1 MDADAP
7 GKDFSALTAEAE
19 AMWAHMRREAEE
31 ALRLDP
37 SLTALMLGAVLDR
50 ASLEEAVVRRIAAR
64 LGASAIEAETIA
76 DAFMQA
82 ADDDETI
89 AAAFRADLVACVE
102 RDPACGR
109 MIEPLLYFKGFHAIQ
124 SARLAHA
131 LWRGR
136 RHDFAFYIQSRA
148 SDALAAD
155 IHPAARLGKG
165 LFLDHGTGFVV
176 GETAVVEDDVSI
188 LHGVTLGGTGKVAG
202 DRHPKVRHGVM
213 IGAGAKILG
222 NIEIGACSRIAAG
235 SVVLKSVPPNS
246 IVAGVPAQVVGT
258 ESRAEPARDM
268 DQLLRGLAYDS
279 FDYGI

>member
-1 MDADAP
+1 MDAEAP
-7 GKDFSALTAEAE
+7 SQDFSALAAEGE

-37 SLTALMLGAVLDR
+37 SLTALMRGAVLNR
-50 ASLEEAVVRRIAAR
+50 ASLEEAVVQRIAAR
-64 LGASAIEAETIA
+64 LGDSAIDARTIA

-82 ADDDETI
+82 VDEDETI
-89 AAAFRADLVACVE
+89 AAAFRADLAACVE

-109 MIEPLLYFKGFHAIQ
+109 LIEPLLYFKGFHAIQ

-136 RHDFAFYIQSRA
+136 RHDFAYYVQSRA

-176 GETAVVEDDVSI
+176 GETAVVDDEVSI
-188 LHGVTLGGTGKVAG
+188 LHNVTLGGTGKAAG
-202 DRHPKVRHGVM
+202 DRHPKVRRGVM

-246 IVAGVPAQVVGT
+246 IVAGVPAKVVGT

-279 FDYGI
+279 FDYVI

>member
-1 MDADAP
+1 
-7 GKDFSALTAEAE
+7 
-19 AMWAHMRREAEE
+19 MWAHMRREAEE

-37 SLTALMLGAVLDR
+37 SLTPLMLGAILNR
-50 ASLEEAVVRRIAAR
+50 ASLEEAVVLRIAAR
-64 LGASAIEAETIA
+64 LGASAMDAETIA
-76 DAFMQA
+76 DAFLQA
-82 ADDDETI
+82 VREDETI
-89 AAAFRADLVACVE
+89 AAAFRADLAAYVE

-131 LWRGR
+131 LWRAR
-136 RHDFAFYIQSRA
+136 RRDFAYFIQSRA

-155 IHPAARLGKG
+155 IHPAARFGKG

-176 GETAVVEDDVSI
+176 GETAVVDDDVSI
-188 LHGVTLGGTGKVAG
+188 LHNVTLGGTGKAAG
-202 DRHPKVRHGVM
+202 DRHPKVRRGVM

-246 IVAGVPAQVVGT
+246 IVAGVPAKVVGV

-268 DQLLRGLAYDS
+268 DQILRGLAYDS
-279 FDYGI
+279 FDYVI

>member
-1 MDADAP
+1 MDADASRE
-7 GKDFSALTAEAE
+7 DVSAHSAQAE

-31 ALRLDP
+31 ALRLDA
-37 SLTALMLGAVLDR
+37 SLTPLMLGAILNR
-50 ASLEEAVVRRIAAR
+50 ASLEDAVIQRIAAR
-64 LGASAIEAETIA
+64 LGASAIDAETIA
-76 DAFMQA
+76 DAFLQA
-82 ADDDETI
+82 VDEDETI
-89 AAAFRADLVACVE
+89 AAGFCADLAAYVE

-109 MIEPLLYFKGFHAIQ
+109 LIDPLLYFKGFHAIQ
-124 SARLAHA
+124 SARLSHA

-136 RHDFAFYIQSRA
+136 RHDFAYYVQSRA

-188 LHGVTLGGTGKVAG
+188 LHGVTLGGTGKAAG
-202 DRHPKVRHGVM
+202 DRHPKVRRGVM

-235 SVVLKSVPPNS
+235 SVLLKSVPPNS
-246 IVAGVPAQVVGT
+246 IVAGVPAKVVGT
-258 ESRAEPARDM
+258 ESCMEPARDM

-279 FDYGI
+279 FDYVI

>member
-1 MDADAP
+1 MDADAQSE
-7 GKDFSALTAEAE
+7 DLSALAAEAE
-19 AMWAHMRREAEE
+19 AMWAHMRREAED

-37 SLTALMLGAVLDR
+37 SLTPLMLGAVLNR
-50 ASLEEAVVRRIAAR
+50 ASLEEAVVHRIAAR
-64 LGASAIEAETIA
+64 LGASAMEAETIA
-76 DAFMQA
+76 DAFLQA
-82 ADDDETI
+82 VRDDESI
-89 AAAFRADLVACVE
+89 ADAFRADLAACVE

-109 MIEPLLYFKGFHAIQ
+109 VIEPLLYFKGFHAIQ

-136 RHDFAFYIQSRA
+136 RPDFAHYVQSRA

-176 GETAVVEDDVSI
+176 GETAVVDDDVSI

-202 DRHPKVRHGVM
+202 DRHPKVRRGVM

-246 IVAGVPAQVVGT
+246 IVAGVPAKVVGT

-279 FDYGI
+279 FDYVI